1 MNNTSIA
8 YKTGFGV
15 MAAFMLLASVPLA
28 FVNFGSLLPHYFSAF
43 ICAVATIASGPIAG
57 WITVMIRGGMPQG
70 AWWSL
75 VLLTL
80 LSYVPLLIALRF
92 PTIRRGCFITSGAFW

>member
-57 WITVMIRGGMPQG
+57 WITVMIRGGECLKAHG
-70 AWWSL
+70 G
-75 VLLTL
+75 VLFYLP
-80 LSYVPLLIALRF
+80 SFRMCRY
-92 PTIRRGCFITSGAFW
+92 